1 MMVMISIGRDYVSE
15 LQPPTG
21 LLVIYEHGEP
31 WWVMSGKTPDLSNR
45 ALWQSYQQHPVA
57 KQEELAK
64 EIMNSALRSI
74 SFILRRVL

>member
-1 MMVMISIGRDYVSE
+1 MGCDYVSE

-21 LLVIYEHGEP
+21 LLFILHVLYEHGEP
-31 WWVMSGKTPDLSNR
+31 WWNDIDKGKFVH
-45 ALWQSYQQHPVA
+45 QSSLAILPTESVA

-64 EIMNSALRSI
+64 EKMNFALRNI